1 MNLAVAVTSEAV
13 TELCDT
19 SLDGIPEAAGD
30 GWGRGGGKIVVVRYG
45 YVALLLLVVAGCGNG
60 TTTTQAT
67 ATTPAQATTTVAE
80 ATEGCADVIGV
91 EVSGDGPYTFSV
103 TVSSADTGW
112 DRYAD
117 QWRIETLDGDVLGTR
132 ELTHPHVD
140 EQPFTRSLGGVEM
153 TAPQTV
159 VVAARDSVSGYCG
172 ETVEVDV
179 G

>member
-1 MNLAVAVTSEAV
+1 M
-13 TELCDT
+13 
-19 SLDGIPEAAGD
+19 
-30 GWGRGGGKIVVVRYG
+30 RYG
-45 YVALLLLVVAGCGNG
+45 YVALLVLVMAGCGDG
-60 TTTTQAT
+60 ATTTTQGT
-67 ATTPAQATTTVAE
+67 ATTGAQAATAVAE
-80 ATEGCADVIGV
+80 ANDGCADVLVV

-112 DRYAD
+112 DKYAD
-117 QWRIETLDGDVLGTR
+117 QWRIEALDGEVLAIR

-140 EQPFTRSLGGVEM
+140 EQPFTRSLGGVDM

>member
-1 MNLAVAVTSEAV
+1 MRYGHVAVLLFV
-13 TELCDT
+13 V
-19 SLDGIPEAAGD
+19 AACGD
-30 GWGRGGGKIVVVRYG
+30 G
-45 YVALLLLVVAGCGNG
+45 A
-60 TTTTQAT
+60 TTTMQAT
-67 ATTPAQATTTVAE
+67 ATTVAQAATAVAQ
-80 ATEGCADVIGV
+80 ANDGCADVLGV
-91 EVSGDGPYTFSV
+91 EVSGGGPYRFSV

-112 DRYAD
+112 DKYAD
-117 QWRIETLDGDVLGTR
+117 QWRIETLDGEVLAIR

-140 EQPFTRSLGGVEM
+140 EQPFTRSLGGVDM

>member
-1 MNLAVAVTSEAV
+1 MRYAFAALCLVVVACGDSTTATTSEK
-13 TELCDT
+13 TT
-19 SLDGIPEAAGD
+19 
-30 GWGRGGGKIVVVRYG
+30 
-45 YVALLLLVVAGCGNG
+45 

-67 ATTPAQATTTVAE
+67 TTVAG
-80 ATEGCADVIGV
+80 ATDGCADVIDV

-112 DRYAD
+112 DKYAD
-117 QWRIETLDGDVLGTR
+117 EWRIGTLDGEVLGTR

-172 ETVEVDV
+172 ETVEVHV